1 MIPARKTCSAD
12 STWSH
17 TAASIVAA
25 GILVPELPHGNSA
38 LRCRSALQHEFPHL
52 PWVAPALPLPGSV
65 VVDERAWRDPSID
78 LYHWDAT
85 VLPLQSQRGWLLV
98 RPETVA
104 ATEPATEALLEVLT
118 RYQRLAPRANAD
130 SRDEVFLCALSL
142 HRSLHDLHKPLVR
155 ADYEHTLDVWQWV
168 LRLEPAASRALQL
181 AALFHDIERLSS
193 EPDERVEQFAADY
206 QAFKDAHAEMG
217 ARLAALTARAA
228 GIDAA
233 DCLRMQEL
241 IANHEHPRDRATC
254 PDAELLGDADALS
267 FFSLNSRGFA
277 DYYGPE
283 HTRRKVDYSLRR
295 MSARA
300 LDYLGRM
307 KLSPEIA
314 QYVRDSSCASVRAAR
329 LAVLP

>member
-1 MIPARKTCSAD
+1 MMPAREAPPAD
-12 STWSH
+12 GSWSD

-25 GILVPELPHGNSA
+25 GILVPELAHASSA

-52 PWVAPALPLPGSV
+52 PWVAPATAPLGSV
-65 VVDERAWRDPSID
+65 VVDERAWRDPSVD

-85 VLPLQSQRGWLLV
+85 VLTLQARRSWLLV
-98 RPETVA
+98 RPQTDA
-104 ATEPATEALLEVLT
+104 EPATEALLEVLT
-118 RYQRLAPRANAD
+118 RYQRLAPRANAH
-130 SRDEVFLCALSL
+130 SRDEAFLCALSL
-142 HRSLHDLHKPLVR
+142 HRSLHDLQKPLVR
-155 ADYEHTLDVWQWV
+155 ADYEHALDVWQWV
-168 LRLEPAASRALQL
+168 LRLEPEASRALQL

-193 EPDERVEQFAADY
+193 EPEKRVEQYAVDY
-206 QAFKDAHAEMG
+206 QAFKNAHAKVG
-217 ARLAALTARAA
+217 ARLAARTARAA

-233 DCLRMQEL
+233 GCLRMAEL
-241 IANHEHPRDRATC
+241 IANHEHPFARATC

-283 HTRRKVDYSLRR
+283 HTHRKVDYSLRR

-307 KLSPEIA
+307 KLSAEI
-314 QYVRDSSCASVRAAR
+314 QRQVRDSNCISVRVAR
-329 LAVLP
+329 LAVSP